1 MSTQEVARPTQ
12 AVILAGGRGERMR
25 PLTDARPK
33 SMIEFHGMPFLEYVI
48 AMLRDQGFER
58 VTILVGYLA
67 DVISDHFG
75 DGSRLGISIDYSY
88 ADPSELTA
96 ARMQIAADQL
106 DDLFLLLYCDNYWP
120 MRWDDMWN
128 SYLRSGLPTQI
139 TAYANRHGMTR
150 NTVVVRDGRVELF
163 DRSRSAPG
171 LNAVEVS
178 YAIISRDVALPLL
191 PSTPEL
197 FEQAVYPVLASRG
210 ELGAY
215 WTEHRY
221 YSVGSIDRL
230 PVTAEFLARKPA
242 VILDRDGTLNERPP
256 RAEYVGH
263 PHDFVWLPG
272 ALEALRLL
280 REANYTVAIVSNQ
293 AGINRGAITRE
304 GLDEIHE
311 HLQRDVANV
320 GGRIDGIYVCPHDW
334 DEGCA
339 CRKPEP
345 GLLYQAAEK
354 HHLDLTRT
362 FFLGD
367 DERDGQAAAA
377 AGAPFA
383 LVTADRTLLDA
394 TRDLIAGLLVE
405 GDNPR

>member
-1 MSTQEVARPTQ
+1 
-12 AVILAGGRGERMR
+12 MR
-25 PLTDARPK
+25 PLTDERPK
-33 SMIEFHGMPFLEYVI
+33 PMIEFHGRPFLEHMI
-48 AMLRDQGFER
+48 EMLRDQGFER

-67 DVISDHFG
+67 HVITEHFG
-75 DGSRLGISIDYSY
+75 DGRRLGVSIDYSY

-96 ARMQIAADQL
+96 RRMQVAADQL
-106 DDLFLLLYCDNYWP
+106 EETFFLLYCDNYWP
-120 MRWDDMWN
+120 MRWHDMWS
-128 SYLRSGLPTQI
+128 SYLRSGLPAQI

-150 NTVVVRDGRVELF
+150 NTIVVRDGRVALF
-163 DRSRSAPG
+163 DRSRTAPG

-178 YAIISRDVALPLL
+178 YAILSRDVVLPLL

-197 FEQAVYPVLASRG
+197 FEQAVYPVLASQG
-210 ELGAY
+210 KLGAY

-221 YSVGSIDRL
+221 YSVGSLDRL
-230 PVTAEFLARKPA
+230 PVTAQFLARKPA

-256 RAEYVGH
+256 QAEYVVH
-263 PHDFVWLPG
+263 PDEFVWLPG

-280 REANYTVAIVSNQ
+280 READYTVVIVSNQ
-293 AGINRGAITRE
+293 AGIGRGALTRE
-304 GLDEIHE
+304 GLDAIH
-311 HLQRDVANV
+311 LRLSSDVSQA
-320 GGRIDGIYVCPHDW
+320 GGRIDGVYVCPHDW

-339 CRKPEP
+339 CRKPKP
-345 GLLYQAAEK
+345 GLLYQAAEE

-362 FFLGD
+362 VFLGD

-383 LVTADRTLLDA
+383 LVTPDRTLLDA
-394 TRDLIAGLLVE
+394 TRDLIAGRLLVE